1 MKFKKVLPLFFVGV
15 ATIVLSSFTRIN
27 SGHSSGLAVADAAKS
42 EGIQDVIAWFSKNDT
57 LVYWL
62 HETEKK
68 FSGRDTVVGLGFHTK
83 VMMSVADSSENGY
96 RMQMRFVDFRV
107 DTPSERKLKTV
118 VGMLSRRMLRALPV
132 LSIDFVT
139 DVNGRIVKV
148 ENVRQ
153 FRKDMKSALPGLEDL
168 MPSRDSI
175 YAGNPGINPLISGWI
190 SPDAI
195 ADSYLQALELLFQ
208 FHGRSFNI
216 GEFRTHEDGEKYS
229 TDSYVE
235 VIRDADSYEYEIY
248 VKADN
253 RIPGESPVYRS
264 ELDMKYFM
272 DGWPEEALSRES
284 VIDADEGAVVERCF
298 VRAGK

>member
-1 MKFKKVLPLFFVGV
+1 MKFKKVLPLFFVGA
-15 ATIVLSSFTRIN
+15 ATIVLSSFTGI
-27 SGHSSGLAVADAAKS
+27 SSGRSAGFAVADAAKT
-42 EGIQDVIAWFSKNDT
+42 EGIQDVIAWFSTNDT

-62 HETEKK
+62 HETERQ
-68 FSGRDTVVGLGFHTK
+68 FADRDTVLALGFHTK
-83 VMMSVADSSENGY
+83 VMMSVADSTEDGY

-107 DTPSERKLKTV
+107 DTPSDRRLKTV

-132 LSIDFVT
+132 LSVDFVT
-139 DVNGRIVKV
+139 DVTGRIVKV

-153 FRKDMKSALPGLEDL
+153 FRKNMKSALPGLEDL
-168 MPSRDSI
+168 MPSRDSV
-175 YAGNPGINPLISGWI
+175 YAGNPRINPLISGWI

-195 ADSYLQALELLFQ
+195 SDSYLQALELLFQ

-216 GEFRTHEDGEKYS
+216 GEVETHEDGEKYS

-235 VIRDADSYEYEIY
+235 VTRDADSYEYEIY

-272 DGWPEEALSRES
+272 DGWPEEAVSRES
-284 VIDADEGAVVERCF
+284 VVDAGEGAVVERRF